1 MNIPWVVG
9 LAMGTLALM
18 PAIGGTAEHGGKEHG
33 GKEPARQAV
42 VSQAP
47 VKVEPD
53 AEELRQT
60 IRDYITQTTQKQGAF
75 TIKDPLTKSI
85 RTLILVG
92 VHDRVGKT
100 GNNYYACTDM
110 RDAASGELL
119 DLDFDIEPK
128 AGKLRV
134 VDVRIHKV
142 DGQACDTYDDHG
154 NRVPLKGR

>member
-1 MNIPWVVG
+1 MKLRGVMGIVVG
-9 LAMGTLALM
+9 ALALV
-18 PAIGGTAEHGGKEHG
+18 PAIGSTAEHRGQ
-33 GKEPARQAV
+33 EPAGQAA

-47 VKVEPD
+47 VKAEPT
-53 AEELRQT
+53 EEDFRQT
-60 IRDYITQTTQKQGAF
+60 IQDYLNQTLQKQKAF
-75 TIKDPLTKSI
+75 TIKDPVTKST
-85 RTLILVG
+85 RTLTLVG

-100 GNNYYACTDM
+100 GNNYSTCADM

-142 DGQACDTYDDHG
+142 DGQARYTYDDHD
-154 NRVPLKGR
+154 NRVPLEGR